1 MINMAEDETKKICFV
16 IGPIGKEGTEK
27 RDKAD
32 ILLEYIIKPAFSD
45 DSLNYKVYRADEVDD
60 PGTITDRVILDTINS
75 DLVIADLTG
84 HNANAFY
91 ELGIRHAEGKPTIH
105 MIAEDEEPPFDVI
118 DQRIIKYNLSNPKF
132 HQKAKEDL
140 EQKIKATLEKDYQV
154 QNPVTRARGYES
166 LKNTGDPKDALIAH
180 LMDRVTKLENEQK
193 QINNDLI
200 RNDIRTDILS
210 NSLGFPSDSASD
222 DSKDTNVKFGMKR
235 IGATPFPGKG
245 LLSMYDRVVP
255 ENPIPPHKKK

>member
-1 MINMAEDETKKICFV
+1 MADEETKKICFV

-32 ILLEYIIKPAFSD
+32 ILLEYIIKPAFSN
-45 DSLNYKVYRADEVDD
+45 DSLNYEVFRADEVDD

-105 MIAEDEEPPFDVI
+105 MIVEDEEPPFDVI
-118 DQRIIKYNLSNPKF
+118 DQRIIKYNLSNPNF
-132 HQKAKEDL
+132 HKKAKEEL
-140 EQKIKATLEKDYQV
+140 KQKIKATLEKDYQV

-166 LKNTGDPKDALIAH
+166 LQSTGDPKDALIAR

-193 QINNDLI
+193 QINTDLI
-200 RNDIRTDILS
+200 KNDIRTDILT
-210 NSLGFPSDSASD
+210 NSLGFPSDFVSD
-222 DSKDTNVKFGMKR
+222 DTKDANVTHRIKR
-235 IGATPFPGKG
+235 IGNTVFPGKG
-245 LLSMYDRVVP
+245 LLSTSDGLVA
-255 ENPIPPHKKK
+255 EIPLSPDKKNK